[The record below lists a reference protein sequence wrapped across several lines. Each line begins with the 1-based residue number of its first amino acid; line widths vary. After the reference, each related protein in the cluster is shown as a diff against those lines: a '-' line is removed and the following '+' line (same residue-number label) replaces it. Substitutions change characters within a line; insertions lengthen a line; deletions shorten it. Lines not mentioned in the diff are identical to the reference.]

1 MVSASGMLAN
11 TIQIYSPTSAFQV
24 GRGLRETT
32 CFYERNRY
40 KMSQNLKQLTPVD
53 LSEIWETEP
62 QHFTP
67 WLAQEE
73 NLTLLGNTLGIE
85 LELEAQEINV
95 GDFRADILCKNTEDD
110 SWVLIENQ
118 LEATDHKHVG
128 QILTYAAGLDA
139 FTVIWIAKTFR
150 REHCAMLD
158 WQNRITDERYRFFG
172 VEMKVW
178 QIEDSA
184 RATQF
189 DVVSSP
195 NDWNRDVS
203 RDTQRA
209 ANKEVSDR
217 RQWRIRYWTGLREF
231 IVDNGSS
238 VNCPTPTGS
247 NLRLSIGRTNF
258 SVYACLASSK
268 REIDIRLY
276 MAGDFAKAHY
286 HLLKEQQEEIHTEF
300 GETLEWHELPENER
314 SRISLSKTDTDPLD
328 ENDWRH
334 QYKWF
339 TAKLE
344 RFDEVFRPRIRGL
357 DPADWIPED
366 DDE

>member
-1 MVSASGMLAN
+1 M
-11 TIQIYSPTSAFQV
+11 
-24 GRGLRETT
+24 E
-32 CFYERNRY
+32 
-40 KMSQNLKQLTPVD
+40 
-53 LSEIWETEP
+53 LSEVWETEP

-67 WLAQEE
+67 WLAREE

-139 FTVIWIAKTFR
+139 FTVIWIAKAFR

-172 VEMKVW
+172 VEVKVW
-178 QIEDSA
+178 QIENSA
-184 RATQF
+184 RAAQF

-195 NDWNRDVS
+195 NNWGRDVS
-203 RDTQRA
+203 QHTGLSETEQQL
-209 ANKEVSDR
+209 K
-217 RQWRIRYWTGLREF
+217 RYWTGLRDY
-231 IVDNGSS
+231 IADNGTPVNFGTPRKSS
-238 VNCPTPTGS
+238 FHTFGIGKTGFS
-247 NLRLSIGRTNF
+247 LMAWLLRSTRRIG
-258 SVYACLASSK
+258 
-268 REIDIRLY
+268 IRLF
-276 MAGDFAKAHY
+276 MRGNNAEAHF
-286 HLLKEQQEEIHTEF
+286 HLLEEQQKEIHDEF
-300 GETLEWHELPENER
+300 GETIEWNELPDYTGC
-314 SRISLSKTDTDPLD
+314 RISLYQADIDPLD
-328 ENDWRH
+328 ENDWPQ

-344 RFDEVFRPRIRGL
+344 RFDQVFRPRIRSL
-357 DPADWIPED
+357 NAENWIPED